1 MSILHTIEQR
11 AVLDWEHAVSGKI
24 ERNKQKEGFPKAEG
38 FGVTDAEVSDY
49 IYDKQRILDRGEERR
64 KNFIVSG
71 ILLVMPIIVLSA
83 FGNGVSLLLAGV
95 AAGIVLM
102 VAYFIIMRAI
112 DDGMLKK
119 MADERIEKYIRAVM
133 DFEEK

>member
-49 IYDKQRILDRGEERR
+49 IYDRR
-64 KNFIVSG
+64 KNLIVPG

-102 VAYFIIMRAI
+102 VAYFIIMRAV